1 MSKYIAEELQFHTL
15 TKTSNPW
22 KTISSIIM
30 AIVDEAYFEAGSNA
44 LSFRSMDPSHIALVD
59 VNWPD
64 SDFEEYKCHS
74 TIKFGFRISEFA
86 KIVKRSNS
94 NDSIEVG
101 IKDNSLCIRSAG
113 SYTRSYKMNLIE
125 SSGSNTSPL
134 PQLSFDSKIVI
145 SISAFD
151 RILSDIQV
159 ISDNITIET
168 FAGSTVA
175 KFSGSSDNRNAMVT
189 VDNNNNKSDS
199 LAGNVLKQL
208 TVKENSKSS
217 YNIDYISK
225 IVKAISSISDDNMTL
240 EFSSKKPLRLE
251 FVIQGSL
258 KTQFFLA
265 PRVDN

>member
-1 MSKYIAEELQFHTL
+1 MSKYIAEELHFHTL

-22 KTISSIIM
+22 KTVSSIIM
-30 AIVDEAYFEAGSNA
+30 TIVDEAYFEAGSNA

-59 VNWPD
+59 VTWPV

-74 TIKFGFRISEFA
+74 TIRFGFRISEFA

-134 PQLSFDSKIVI
+134 PQLSFDSKMVI

-168 FAGSTVA
+168 FAGSAAA
-175 KFSGSSDNRNAMVT
+175 KFSGSSDNGNAMVT
-189 VDNNNNKSDS
+189 VDNNNDDS

-208 TVKENSKSS
+208 TVKEYSKSS

-225 IVKAISSISDDNMTL
+225 IVKGISSISDNNMTL

>member
-1 MSKYIAEELQFHTL
+1 M
-15 TKTSNPW
+15 
-22 KTISSIIM
+22 
-30 AIVDEAYFEAGSNA
+30 
-44 LSFRSMDPSHIALVD
+44 
-59 VNWPD
+59 
-64 SDFEEYKCHS
+64 
-74 TIKFGFRISEFA
+74 
-86 KIVKRSNS
+86 
-94 NDSIEVG
+94 
-101 IKDNSLCIRSAG
+101 
-113 SYTRSYKMNLIE
+113 
-125 SSGSNTSPL
+125 
-134 PQLSFDSKIVI
+134 VI